1 MEWGPGGQTLSHCIR
16 PYTSFSSVLNFHF
29 PLQVHTVY
37 SAPFIWCQTSPQNI
51 VNKASEWW
59 NDKKKFLKKSTHTL
73 YLQQRPTFFFM
84 YIYSKLCYLAM
95 KYFPPLVNSSK
106 IHQMSK
112 ERETGEILNVPLPD
126 AWNDTEAKVD

>member
-1 MEWGPGGQTLSHCIR
+1 
-16 PYTSFSSVLNFHF
+16 
-29 PLQVHTVY
+29 
-37 SAPFIWCQTSPQNI
+37 
-51 VNKASEWW
+51 
-59 NDKKKFLKKSTHTL
+59 
-73 YLQQRPTFFFM
+73 
-84 YIYSKLCYLAM
+84 M

>member
-1 MEWGPGGQTLSHCIR
+1 MIKK
-16 PYTSFSSVLNFHF
+16 SFSKNPHIHF
-29 PLQVHTVY
+29 IY
-37 SAPFIWCQTSPQNI
+37 SRG
-51 VNKASEWW
+51 
-59 NDKKKFLKKSTHTL
+59 LL
-73 YLQQRPTFFFM
+73 FFFM